1 MPFYSTSVGS
11 IISPMVCIIVNTT
24 REKLGY
30 PNLIN
35 GEEGAVSIIFQA
47 KNKRGE
53 GDGDD
58 DDDDDVDVAPAA

>member
-11 IISPMVCIIVNTT
+11 IFSPMVCIIVTT

-30 PNLIN
+30 SNLIN
-35 GEEGAVSIIFQA
+35 GEEGAVSITFRT

-58 DDDDDVDVAPAA
+58 DDDDDDVDVAPAA